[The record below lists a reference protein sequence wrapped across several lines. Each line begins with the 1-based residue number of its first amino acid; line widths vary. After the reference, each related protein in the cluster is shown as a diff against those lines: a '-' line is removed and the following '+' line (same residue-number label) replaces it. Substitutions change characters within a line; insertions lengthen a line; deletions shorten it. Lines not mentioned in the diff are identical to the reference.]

1 MVRGVYNCRHVG
13 SIRFNNILV
22 PTSKFL
28 CFFLPLLSVAFP
40 FAPFFDKRLSA
51 ALIISCAPSKSH
63 RTQQKPIQSNTQPK
77 LTQPPVFLGWL
88 VGGVCIIAILIKY
101 VRGLANFVKI
111 EDSRSVSIS
120 LQTPT
125 TPGGGGK
132 GKMNHAISLTDKWL
146 LLRFSFT
153 FVCLW

>member
-1 MVRGVYNCRHVG
+1 MFVG
-13 SIRFNNILV
+13 WV
-22 PTSKFL
+22 
-28 CFFLPLLSVAFP
+28 
-40 FAPFFDKRLSA
+40 
-51 ALIISCAPSKSH
+51 
-63 RTQQKPIQSNTQPK
+63 
-77 LTQPPVFLGWL
+77 
-88 VGGVCIIAILIKY
+88 VGGICIIAILIKY

-111 EDSRSVSIS
+111 EDSRSVSIA

-125 TPGGGGK
+125 TQGGGK

>member
-13 SIRFNNILV
+13 SIRFNTILV
-22 PTSKFL
+22 PTSKFF
-28 CFFLPLLSVAFP
+28 CFFIPILSVVFP
-40 FAPFFDKRLSA
+40 FAPFFNHRLPA
-51 ALIISCAPSKSH
+51 ALIISCAPSMYHDPSNAAKSISI
-63 RTQQKPIQSNTQPK
+63 RATE
-77 LTQPPVFLGWL
+77 LTRSSVFLGWL
-88 VGGVCIIAILIKY
+88 VGGVCIVAILIKY

-111 EDSRSVSIS
+111 ENSRSVDIS
-120 LQTPT
+120 LQTSST
-125 TPGGGGK
+125 LGK

>member
-1 MVRGVYNCRHVG
+1 VFVG
-13 SIRFNNILV
+13 WV
-22 PTSKFL
+22 
-28 CFFLPLLSVAFP
+28 
-40 FAPFFDKRLSA
+40 
-51 ALIISCAPSKSH
+51 
-63 RTQQKPIQSNTQPK
+63 
-77 LTQPPVFLGWL
+77 
-88 VGGVCIIAILIKY
+88 VGGICIIAILIKY

-125 TPGGGGK
+125 TQGGGK
-132 GKMNHAISLTDKWL
+132 GRMNHAISMTDKWL